1 MKSSHRSPNN
11 GSNIILV
18 IDDDPAIVSIFRKIL
33 ELEFTVLTAPNA
45 EQGYPLLQNNE
56 VGVLIC
62 NEDLSGEHGLQFMA
76 RIADE
81 FKYLQTVLMSEGVS
95 EDLLSF
101 AINDVGVLK
110 YLKKPLI
117 EDDVKKAVASSYEH
131 YLKAVEIDTIT
142 HDYLKILQE
151 IKSLPYIARKIQ
163 QTTPILISHLW
174 TTALAASGTITMVF
188 TILFIVGI
196 TVLIVLY
203 ILKNFLGIDVF
214 AEKHLLDFL
223 SRAHRLLYHRTL
235 IG

>member
-1 MKSSHRSPNN
+1 MNSSHRSPNN

-18 IDDDPAIVSIFRKIL
+18 IDDDPAIISVFRKML
-33 ELEFTVLTAPNA
+33 ELEYTILTAPNA
-45 EQGYPLLQNNE
+45 EQGYPLLQNND

-62 NEDLSGEHGLQFMA
+62 NEDLSGEHGLEFMA
-76 RIADE
+76 RITDE

-110 YLKKPLI
+110 YLKKPLV
-117 EDDVKKAVASSYEH
+117 EDEVKKAVISSYSH

-142 HDYLKILQE
+142 HDYLNILQE
-151 IKSLPYIARKIQ
+151 IKSLPYIIRRIQ
-163 QTTPILISHLW
+163 QATPILISHLW
-174 TTALAASGTITMVF
+174 TTVLTASGTITMVF
-188 TILFIVGI
+188 TIFFILGI

-203 ILKNFLGIDVF
+203 ILKSFLGIDVF
-214 AEKHLLDFL
+214 VEKHFLDFL
-223 SRAHRLLYHRTL
+223 SRAHRLLYHHTL